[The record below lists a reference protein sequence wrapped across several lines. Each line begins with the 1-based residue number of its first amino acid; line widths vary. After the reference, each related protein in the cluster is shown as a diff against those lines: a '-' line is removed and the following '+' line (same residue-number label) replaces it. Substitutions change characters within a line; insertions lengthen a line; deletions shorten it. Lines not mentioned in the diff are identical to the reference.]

1 MQAQRKAMREKIYA
15 EQGVIMKKETAPP
28 ARTNPE
34 HALICGAPETVAA
47 RMAEIE
53 ATGVG
58 GVICSFRLGPMSAA
72 QTNNSIRLFME
83 NVAPRFRGPMRQAAE

>member
-1 MQAQRKAMREKIYA
+1 MFHEKADGVVGDLGAHRSQAEGTDYA
-15 EQGVIMKKETAPP
+15 ANACCFNLRH

-34 HALICGAPETVAA
+34 HALICGTPTTVAA

-58 GVICSFRLGPMSAA
+58 GVICSFRLGPMSAEV
-72 QTNNSIRLFME
+72 TN
-83 NVAPRFRGPMRQAAE
+83 